1 MRRLLLV
8 VVLSTVWQQ
17 SGDTIPKELV
27 TLLLRGPGTYPGE
40 NFEIRI
46 GAPPGFPAELLPAGV
61 KPAVSTVGERIT
73 TVIAEAPDLMMDAL
87 MKHERD
93 LLAAGWISP
102 SSMMMRGLMSSNVTP
117 AMQVCKGDHYATIY
131 PSMRD
136 KGGLYIR
143 VSLTT
148 DPRRGSC
155 VSIPRP
161 MTNFADV
168 NVPFMPPPAN
178 TPATGAGTNSGMEYV
193 SQHVRLQT
201 RLSISDVADHYARLL
216 ETSGWKRSSRAAGDG
231 VVAIRLSSTST
242 TKEEIVALVTVVA
255 LADPSQQEVSLRLM
269 RIDPNR
275 RFPQVPA
282 GGRVG
287 GALTVGPGCC

>member
-1 MRRLLLV
+1 MRRLLLI
-8 VVLSTVWQQ
+8 VVLSTAWQQ

-40 NFEIRI
+40 NFEIKI
-46 GAPPGFPAELLPAGV
+46 GAPPNFPAELLPAGL
-61 KPAVSTVGERIT
+61 KPAVSTVGDRIT
-73 TVIAEAPDLMMDAL
+73 TVIAEAPDLMMDGL

-102 SSMMMRGLMSSNVTP
+102 SSMMMRGLMASNVTP

-131 PSMRD
+131 PSVRG

-161 MTNFADV
+161 MANFADV

-178 TPATGAGTNSGMEYV
+178 TPAMGAGSSSGMDHV

-201 RLSISDVADHYARLL
+201 GLSANDIADHYARLL
-216 ETSGWKRSSRAAGDG
+216 EKAGWKRSGRAAGDG
-231 VVAIRLSSTST
+231 VAVIRLSSTST
-242 TKEEIVALVTVVA
+242 TKEEVIAVVTAVA
-255 LADPSQQEVSLRLM
+255 LAGAAQQEVSLRLM

-275 RFPQVPA
+275 RFPQVPR
-282 GGRVG
+282 GGRIG
-287 GALTVGPGCC
+287 GSLTVGPGCC